1 MTTPLV
7 STSRKYRSASSLWNR
22 KHKASENRGKERG
35 GMIRGFV
42 PVDFETLSKLVD
54 SMNVAD
60 WIVSS

>member
-7 STSRKYRSASSLWNR
+7 STSRKYRGASSLWNR

-35 GMIRGFV
+35 GFV
-42 PVDFETLSKLVD
+42 PVDFEALSKLVD

-60 WIVSS
+60 WIVPS